1 MLKGSGGTT
10 PTTLTRGAPL
20 LKLLAVANAMA
31 PSLRLGAGAV
41 ACATRPTPLADH
53 PPWFLGVLAC
63 LAVVG
68 CGIETKTQLEVSG
81 VNSTD
86 LHSEIAAAA
95 QVVQLSGGRDVE
107 HVVPP
112 HLEIELGE
120 WVQFVSLDRR
130 VHTVSFVPDSL
141 SPEALGYLDDTG
153 QLEGPPLL
161 ALGSRFLVDFR
172 VAPAGR
178 YVFSSTSHG
187 DPVFGSI
194 TVRETSADP

>member
-1 MLKGSGGTT
+1 MPSTIWGMTVHVEGLRWHD
-10 PTTLTRGAPL
+10 PDHAYARCP
-20 LKLLAVANAMA
+20 VVEA
-31 PSLRLGAGAV
+31 PSRSECYGVV
-41 ACATRPTPLADH
+41 APSRSWGRGSRNAAHPLADH

-68 CGIETKTQLEVSG
+68 CGIETKTLFELSVGDIS
-81 VNSTD
+81 D

-130 VHTVSFVPDSL
+130 VHTVSFV
-141 SPEALGYLDDTG
+141 
-153 QLEGPPLL
+153 
-161 ALGSRFLVDFR
+161 
-172 VAPAGR
+172 
-178 YVFSSTSHG
+178 
-187 DPVFGSI
+187 
-194 TVRETSADP
+194 

>member
-1 MLKGSGGTT
+1 VSPVG
-10 PTTLTRGAPL
+10 PTCVIRWLWA
-20 LKLLAVANAMA
+20 
-31 PSLRLGAGAV
+31 
-41 ACATRPTPLADH
+41 
-53 PPWFLGVLAC
+53 LAC

-68 CGIETKTQLEVSG
+68 CGIETKAPVEEVAEE
-81 VNSTD
+81 STD
-86 LHSEIAAAA
+86 PYSEIAAVA
-95 QVVQLSGGRDVE
+95 QAVQLSGGRDVE

-141 SPEALGYLDDTG
+141 SPEALVYLVDTG

-172 VAPAGR
+172 EAPAGR

-187 DPVFGSI
+187 DPAFGSI
-194 TVRETSADP
+194 TVREIAANP

>member
-1 MLKGSGGTT
+1 MCVIRWLW
-10 PTTLTRGAPL
+10 A
-20 LKLLAVANAMA
+20 
-31 PSLRLGAGAV
+31 
-41 ACATRPTPLADH
+41 
-53 PPWFLGVLAC
+53 LAC

-68 CGIETKTQLEVSG
+68 CGIETKAPVEEVAEEG
-81 VNSTD
+81 TD
-86 LHSEIAAAA
+86 PYSEIAAVA

-112 HLEIELGE
+112 HLEIAPGE

-141 SPEALGYLDDTG
+141 SPEALGYLNDTG

-172 VAPAGR
+172 DAPVGR

-194 TVRETSADP
+194 TVRVPSADP